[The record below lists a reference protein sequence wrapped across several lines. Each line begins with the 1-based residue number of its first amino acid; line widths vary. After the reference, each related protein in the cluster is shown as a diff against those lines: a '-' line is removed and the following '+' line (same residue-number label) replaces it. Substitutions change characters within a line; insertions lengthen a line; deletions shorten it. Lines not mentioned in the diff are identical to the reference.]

1 MDLKFILDLFETKT
15 FKFMAAFAVLG
26 LVLSFYLLF
35 CSIKNDRLE
44 KRVMILKTLA
54 EIDGKQLVNPELQD
68 IYEKTVSDF
77 KNDSSYVKPTL
88 VTLSSAFNL
97 SGNENLQNY
106 FYKFLTGGILFLM
119 LSVLQILAGIMYVL
133 KGGLDLYIK
142 DLLETVD
149 FYHICIWLLPSV
161 INMLIPSFENP
172 FINYLFFPSCLTLI
186 FLSMGRIYQEAMGK
200 FNKG

>member
-26 LVLSFYLLF
+26 LVLSFSLLF
-35 CSIKNDRLE
+35 GSIKNDRLE

-54 EIDGKQLVNPELQD
+54 EIDGKQIANPELQD

-88 VTLSSAFNL
+88 ATLSNAFKL
-97 SGNENLQNY
+97 TGKENLQNY

-119 LSVLQILAGIMYVL
+119 LSIIQVLAGIMYVL
-133 KGGLDLYIK
+133 KDPDLNKK
-142 DLLETVD
+142 DLLETVN

-161 INMLIPSFENP
+161 INMLIPSFDNP

-200 FNKG
+200 FNKV